1 MFVARPPH
9 DSVAAA
15 IELEAGGRM
24 IGRVLLPFVTV
35 WA

>member
-1 MFVARPPH
+1 MHGSRMIVYLLRSSLGP
-9 DSVAAA
+9 
-15 IELEAGGRM
+15 GGDM